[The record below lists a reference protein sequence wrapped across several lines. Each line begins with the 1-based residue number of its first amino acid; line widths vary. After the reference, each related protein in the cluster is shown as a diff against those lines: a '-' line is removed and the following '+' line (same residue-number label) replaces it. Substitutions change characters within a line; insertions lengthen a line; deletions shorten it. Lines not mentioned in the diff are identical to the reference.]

1 MKKLILSAIAVLFTT
16 GAMAQSN
23 DYYLPKTGISFILKF
38 KGTLKMVMLTIVSSV
53 LEASRTEFL
62 TRQSTTRQ

>member
-23 DYYLPKTGISFILKF
+23 DYYLPKTGISFIFEVQRDVKD
-38 KGTLKMVMLTIVSSV
+38 GNVDYSSP
-53 LEASRTEFL
+53 LITFQRLPTAYCSE
-62 TRQSTTRQ
+62 